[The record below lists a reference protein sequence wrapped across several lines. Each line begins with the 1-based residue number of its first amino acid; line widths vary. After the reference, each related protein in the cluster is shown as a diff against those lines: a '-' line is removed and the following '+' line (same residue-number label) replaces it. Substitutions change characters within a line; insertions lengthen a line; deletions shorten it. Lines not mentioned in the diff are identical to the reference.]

1 MRIKFMP
8 LSSWHR
14 RIPFSLRHWLI
25 VIGLGYFAG
34 RIAVNL
40 VSMVDP
46 ERLVPISAESIIQSI
61 PFTLF
66 LYLLGI
72 VLVSLRQTP
81 PNRISLFTIAFSLRV
96 IIGITLA
103 FTFQYDDERGF
114 HEAGIEQVYGL
125 LSWGAGKGYYHLIN
139 ILYAIFGPN
148 LLLPKAMNAFLGS
161 LLPFFTYDLGKHFFD
176 SKAGWRAFLFTA
188 FLPPLVIFSAVNLKE
203 IATALLLVLILWF
216 LAIPRRNT
224 DKIVGALIS
233 LSLLYWLRGTVLAL
247 VGMVGVIT
255 YIVLGEKVRLN
266 QLLQLHLW
274 LKIAFVVA
282 LFVFFLRPV
291 LIEPIIKITLNR
303 MTRETYFVERFVE
316 SQATIMRFVDVSG
329 LLSPK
334 NLIILFL
341 RGLFSPSPLR
351 FLFDRD
357 LGTIIEA
364 LNMLVWYLLFPFA
377 VISFLAE
384 RQKGAILACGVI
396 ILGVL
401 AISTM
406 GIMVGSDPYRHRMMM
421 FGLLFSSAAGSLKW
435 ETFRRFRWIFY
446 LWWIGAFMFIGVWIM
461 FRVS

>member
-8 LSSWHR
+8 LLSWHK

-72 VLVSLRQTP
+72 VLVLLRQTP

-125 LSWGAGKGYYHLIN
+125 FSLDAGKGYYHLVN

-148 LLLPKAMNAFLGS
+148 LLLPKALNAFWGS
-161 LLPFFTYDLGKHFFD
+161 LLPFFAYDLGRQLFA

-203 IATALLLVLILWF
+203 IATAFLLVLTVWF
-216 LAIPRRNT
+216 LVIPRRYT
-224 DKIVGALIS
+224 DKIVGVLIS
-233 LSLLYWLRGTVLAL
+233 LSLLYWLRREVFTL
-247 VGMVGVIT
+247 VCTAGVIT
-255 YIVLGEKVRLN
+255 IILGEKVRVN
-266 QLLQLHLW
+266 QLSQLRLW
-274 LKIAFVVA
+274 LKIAFAVA

-291 LIEPIIKITLNR
+291 LIEPITQMTLSR
-303 MTRETYFVERFVE
+303 MTRETYFIERFAE
-316 SQATIMRFVDVSG
+316 SQATAMRFVDVSSP
-329 LLSPK
+329 LSLK
-334 NLIILFL
+334 NLGILFL

-351 FLFDRD
+351 FLFDRGLD
-357 LGTIIEA
+357 TIIEA
-364 LNMLVWYLLFPFA
+364 FNMLVWYLLVPFA
-377 VISFLAE
+377 IIGFLAGR
-384 RQKGAILACGVI
+384 RQSAILACGVI
-396 ILGVL
+396 VLGVL

-406 GIMVGSDPYRHRMMM
+406 GIMVGSDPYRHRIVM
-421 FGLLFSSAAGSLKW
+421 FGLLFILAAGGLKW
-435 ETFRRFRWIFY
+435 DAFRRNRLIFY
-446 LWWIGAFMFIGVWIM
+446 LWWLGAFVFTGLWMV
-461 FRVS
+461 FRNL